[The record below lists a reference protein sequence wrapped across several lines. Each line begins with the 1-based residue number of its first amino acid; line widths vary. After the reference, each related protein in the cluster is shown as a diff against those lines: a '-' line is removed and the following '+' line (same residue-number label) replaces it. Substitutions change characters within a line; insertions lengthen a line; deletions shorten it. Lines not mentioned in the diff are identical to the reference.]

1 MKTAREI
8 ADFLEEYCT
17 LLELSGA
24 DSFRLRAYSN
34 AVRIFENLEADL
46 EDLIERDALTEIKG
60 VGKSVAALVGEYAQT
75 ETATAYEKL
84 KAEVPQ
90 GLLDMLRVPGLGP
103 RKIVAIRSELQIED
117 LDALEQAC
125 RDGRLDQLKGFG
137 KKTQANILKGI
148 EHIRRYQ
155 DRSRVHIARESAVPL
170 LDALR
175 AHPSTQRVEVAGS
188 LRRRRETVKDI
199 DFVLSSQDPEAI
211 SEFFTTHESVAEIIQ
226 HGQTKSAVRL
236 HNGLQADL
244 RVVADDEFPYILH
257 HFTGSKEHNV
267 ELRARAIDLGLKI
280 NEYGLFRGEERIDCI
295 DETDFLRALGLDY
308 IPPELREGLG
318 EIEAAAHGSLPE
330 LVCEQDVRGMLH
342 LHSTYSDGADS
353 IEAMAQA
360 VQDRGYA
367 YMGMSDHSQSAA
379 YAGGLKVDA
388 VLRQWDEIDA
398 LNDKIAPFHIFKG
411 IESDILGDG
420 SLDYEEGILDKF
432 DFVVA
437 SVHSQFNLNREA
449 MTTRIVRAIEHPATT
464 IVGHLT
470 GRLLLDREGYDVD
483 IDAIIEAAADK
494 AVSIEINAHPARL
507 DIDWRHVKKAR
518 YRGVKISVNTDA
530 HRVTGLDYLTYG
542 IGCARKGWL
551 RREDV
556 LNTLELDA
564 FRQYLHTRR
573 NS

>member
-24 DSFRLRAYSN
+24 DSFRLRAYTN
-34 AVRIFENLEADL
+34 AVRIFENLDADL
-46 EDLIERDALTEIKG
+46 ADLIERDALTEIKG
-60 VGKSVAALVGEYAQT
+60 VGKSVAALVGEYART
-75 ETATAYEKL
+75 DSAAAYEKL
-84 KAEVPQ
+84 KSEVPQ
-90 GLLDMLRVPGLGP
+90 GVLDMLRVPGLGP
-103 RKIVAIRSELQIED
+103 RKIMAIRSELQIEN
-117 LDALEQAC
+117 LEALEQAC

-137 KKTQANILKGI
+137 KKTQENILKGI
-148 EHIRRYQ
+148 EYIRRYQ
-155 DRSRVHIARESAVPL
+155 DRSRADLARESAEPL
-170 LDALR
+170 LAALR
-175 AHPSTQRVEVAGS
+175 AHPATQRVEVAGS
-188 LRRRRETVKDI
+188 LRRRRESVKDI
-199 DFVLSSQDPEAI
+199 DFVLSSQAPEAAA
-211 SEFFTTHESVAEIIQ
+211 ELFTTHESVGEIVQ
-226 HGQTKSAVRL
+226 RGQTKSAVRL

-295 DETDFLRALGLDY
+295 DEAAFFKVLGLDY

-318 EIEAAAHGSLPE
+318 EIAAAANGELPE
-330 LVCEQDVRGMLH
+330 LINEQDVRGMLH
-342 LHSTYSDGADS
+342 LHSNYSDGADS
-353 IEAMAQA
+353 IAAMAQA
-360 VQDRGYA
+360 VQQRGYT

-388 VLRQWDEIDA
+388 VRRQWDEIDA
-398 LNDKIAPFHIFKG
+398 LNEELAPFHIFKG

-420 SLDYEEGILDKF
+420 SLDYEDDILEQF

-437 SVHSQFNLNREA
+437 SVHSQFNLKREA
-449 MTTRIVRAIEHPATT
+449 MTARIIRAIEHPATT

-470 GRLLLDREGYDVD
+470 GRLLLEREGYDVD
-483 IDAIIEAAADK
+483 IDAIIAAA
-494 AVSIEINAHPARL
+494 ARARVSIEINAHPARL
-507 DIDWRHVKKAR
+507 DMDWRHVKKAR
-518 YRGVKISVNTDA
+518 DQGVKITVNTDA
-530 HRVTGLDYLTYG
+530 HRLSGLDYLSYG

-556 LNTLELDA
+556 PNTLELDA
-564 FRQYLHTRR
+564 FRQYLQERR
-573 NS
+573 

>member
-24 DSFRLRAYSN
+24 DSFRLRAYTN
-34 AVRIFENLEADL
+34 AVRIFENLDADL
-46 EDLIERDALTEIKG
+46 ADLIERDALTEIKG
-60 VGKSVAALVGEYAQT
+60 VGKSVAALVGEYART
-75 ETATAYEKL
+75 DSAAAYEKL
-84 KAEVPQ
+84 KSEVPQ
-90 GLLDMLRVPGLGP
+90 GVLDMLRVPGFGP
-103 RKIVAIRSELQIED
+103 RKIMAIRSELQIEN
-117 LDALEQAC
+117 LEALEQAC

-137 KKTQANILKGI
+137 KKTQENILKGI
-148 EHIRRYQ
+148 EYIRLYQ
-155 DRSRVHIARESAVPL
+155 DRSRADLARESAEPL
-170 LDALR
+170 LAALR
-175 AHPSTQRVEVAGS
+175 AHPATQRVEVAGS
-188 LRRRRETVKDI
+188 LRRRRESVKDI
-199 DFVLSSQDPEAI
+199 DFVLSSQAPEAAA
-211 SEFFTTHESVAEIIQ
+211 ELFTTHESVGEIVQ
-226 HGQTKSAVRL
+226 RGQTKSAVRL

-295 DETDFLRALGLDY
+295 DEAAFFKVLGLDY

-318 EIEAAAHGSLPE
+318 EIAAAANGELPE
-330 LVCEQDVRGMLH
+330 LINEQDMRGMLH
-342 LHSTYSDGADS
+342 LHSNYSDGADS
-353 IEAMAQA
+353 IAAMAQA
-360 VQDRGYA
+360 VQQRGYT

-388 VLRQWDEIDA
+388 VRRQWDEIDA
-398 LNDKIAPFHIFKG
+398 LNEELAPFHIFKG

-420 SLDYEEGILDKF
+420 SLDYEDDILEQF

-437 SVHSQFNLNREA
+437 SVHSQFNLKREA
-449 MTTRIVRAIEHPATT
+449 MTARIIRAIEHPATT

-470 GRLLLDREGYDVD
+470 GRLLLEREGYDVD
-483 IDAIIEAAADK
+483 IDAIIAAA
-494 AVSIEINAHPARL
+494 ARARVSIEINAHPARL
-507 DIDWRHVKKAR
+507 DMDWRHVKKAR
-518 YRGVKISVNTDA
+518 DQGVKITVNTDA
-530 HRVTGLDYLTYG
+530 HRLSGLDYLYYG

-556 LNTLELDA
+556 PNTLELDA
-564 FRQYLHTRR
+564 FRQYLQERR
-573 NS
+573 

>member
-24 DSFRLRAYSN
+24 DSFRLRAYTN
-34 AVRIFENLEADL
+34 AVRIFENLDADL
-46 EDLIERDALTEIKG
+46 ADIIERDALTEIKG
-60 VGKSVAALVGEYAQT
+60 VGKSVAALVGEYART
-75 ETATAYEKL
+75 DSAAAYEKL
-84 KAEVPQ
+84 KSEVPQ

-103 RKIVAIRSELQIED
+103 RKITAIRSELQIED
-117 LDALEQAC
+117 LEALEQAC

-137 KKTQANILKGI
+137 KKTQENILKGI
-148 EHIRRYQ
+148 EYIRRYQ
-155 DRSRVHIARESAVPL
+155 DRSRADLARESAESL
-170 LDALR
+170 LAALR
-175 AHPSTQRVEVAGS
+175 AHPATQRVEVAGS

-199 DFVLSSQDPEAI
+199 DFVLSSQAPETAA
-211 SEFFTTHESVAEIIQ
+211 ELFTKHESVAEIVQ
-226 HGQTKSAVRL
+226 RGQTKSAVRL

-267 ELRARAIDLGLKI
+267 ELRARAIDMGLKI

-295 DETDFLRALGLDY
+295 DEAAFFKALGLAY
-308 IPPELREGLG
+308 IPAELREGLG
-318 EIEAAAHGSLPE
+318 EIAAAANGELPE
-330 LVCEQDVRGMLH
+330 LINEQDVRGMLH
-342 LHSTYSDGADS
+342 LHSNYSDGADS
-353 IEAMAQA
+353 IAAMAQA
-360 VQDRGYA
+360 VQERGYT

-388 VLRQWDEIDA
+388 VRRQWDEIDA
-398 LNDKIAPFHIFKG
+398 LNEELAPFHIFKG

-420 SLDYEEGILDKF
+420 SLDYADDILEQF

-437 SVHSQFNLNREA
+437 SVHSQFNLKREA
-449 MTTRIVRAIEHPATT
+449 MTARIIRAIEHPATT

-483 IDAIIEAAADK
+483 IDAIIAAA
-494 AVSIEINAHPARL
+494 ASARVSIEINAHPARL
-507 DIDWRHVKKAR
+507 DMDWRHVKKAR
-518 YRGVKISVNTDA
+518 DQGVKITVNTDA
-530 HRVTGLDYLTYG
+530 HRLSGLDYLSYG

-556 LNTLELDA
+556 PNTLELDA
-564 FRQYLHTRR
+564 FRHYLQERR
-573 NS
+573 